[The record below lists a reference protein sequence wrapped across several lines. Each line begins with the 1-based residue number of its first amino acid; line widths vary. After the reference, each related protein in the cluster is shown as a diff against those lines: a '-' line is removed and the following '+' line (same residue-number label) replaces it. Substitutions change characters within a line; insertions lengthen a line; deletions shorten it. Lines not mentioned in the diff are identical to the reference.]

1 MEKGIRTIMVKW
13 ICYRLHLIGIFI
25 ILVNLSCGGETS
37 NSKVITNQLFSI
49 AKETISTHST
59 NGRVVSEIDKK
70 EYKRVVLLA
79 TPFYTYFEALNV
91 ENNIVGLFNK
101 ERVKKVP
108 KSIKSVGEGA
118 YLNLEKIIQL
128 QPDLIICNSY
138 QLEELKSITVPIL
151 VCDEY
156 LEAQPKG
163 RLKFLTMISAI
174 TNTHQK
180 AKKMIE
186 DISLKY
192 HNHKTLNTTI
202 LKLDNFGDGWYQP
215 GCNTYISKVI
225 RMAGATPICIDESNT
240 SEKIAYESAVFKLSQ
255 NHIFLFMD
263 WDKKKR
269 GWKKRIK
276 HILELD
282 NYPKKIV
289 YCNTT
294 QTNYYKESALNSH
307 LIIDDLNSVLKTE
320 KKGRF
325 FEIKTF
331 EK

>member
-1 MEKGIRTIMVKW
+1 MFKW
-13 ICYRLHLIGIFI
+13 FCNRLYLIGII
-25 ILVNLSCGGETS
+25 ITLVNLSCGEEKS
-37 NSKVITNQLFSI
+37 NSEEISNQLFSI
-49 AKETISTHST
+49 AEETISTHSK
-59 NGRVVSEIDKK
+59 NGRVVSEIEKK

-79 TPFYTYFEALNV
+79 TPFYTYFEVLNA
-91 ENNIVGLFNK
+91 ENSIVGLFNR

-118 YLNLEKIIQL
+118 HLNLEKIIQL
-128 QPDLIICNSY
+128 KPDLIICNSH
-138 QLEELKSITVPIL
+138 QLEDLKSLTIPIMA
-151 VCDEY
+151 CDEY
-156 LEAQPKG
+156 LEAQPRG

-174 TNTHQK
+174 TNTGQK
-180 AKKMIE
+180 AEKILK
-186 DISLKY
+186 DFSLKY
-192 HNHKTLNTTI
+192 QNHETLNI
-202 LKLDNFGDGWYQP
+202 SVLKLDNFGDGWYQP
-215 GCNTYISKVI
+215 GCNTYISEVI
-225 RMAGATPICIDESNT
+225 RMAGATPVCIEESNI
-240 SEKIAYESAVFKLSQ
+240 SEKIAYESAVFKLSE
-255 NHIFLFMD
+255 NNVFLFMD
-263 WDKKKR
+263 WGKKKR
-269 GWKKRIK
+269 GWKKRMK

-307 LIIDDLNSVLKTE
+307 LIIDDLNAVLKTE